1 MRMLLSAIVVAAAA
15 AALAAP
21 TPAQEAAMPTVE
33 ITLSN
38 FKFTPKTLSL
48 HHGQAYRLHF
58 VNDSSSG
65 HDFDAPEFFAD
76 ADIDPA
82 DAAAIH
88 EGKVEVGKGQ
98 SRDVR
103 LTPRKA
109 GTYEVKCT
117 HVMHATLGMRGD
129 ITVD

>member
-1 MRMLLSAIVVAAAA
+1 MRTLLSAFLLAGAAVLPMQARA
-15 AALAAP
+15 QGA
-21 TPAQEAAMPTVE
+21 PAQTIE

-58 VNDSSSG
+58 VNDSSGG
-65 HDFDAPEFFAD
+65 HDFDAPAFFAD

-88 EGKVEVGKGQ
+88 EGKVEVAKGQ
-98 SRDVR
+98 TRDVL

-109 GTYEVKCT
+109 GAYEVKCS
-117 HVMHATLGMRGD
+117 HMMHATMGMRGD